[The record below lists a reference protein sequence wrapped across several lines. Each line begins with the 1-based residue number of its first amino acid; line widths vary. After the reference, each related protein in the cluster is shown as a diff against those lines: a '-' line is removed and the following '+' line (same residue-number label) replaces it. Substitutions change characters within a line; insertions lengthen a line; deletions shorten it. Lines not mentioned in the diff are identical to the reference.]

1 MPISSG
7 KNTYTFLIYIYIYI
21 YTPNCYDWGQQL
33 PTMSE
38 ETCKQ

>member
-7 KNTYTFLIYIYIYI
+7 KNTYTFLIYI